1 MNNEKYKMR
10 NSLIVGLNP
19 KKIEKIKSID
29 KNIIVMRNKQLSK
42 MLYNNSSNSNK
53 MNYHSEKEIDNEF
66 DENIKKIYKVNES
79 VISSLDKDINN
90 YIKKEKYIL
99 DLKK

>member
-1 MNNEKYKMR
+1 MSESKMAKSFII
-10 NSLIVGLNP
+10 SLV
-19 KKIEKIKSID
+19 KKC
-29 KNIIVMRNKQLSK
+29 NLIIIMRNKQLSK

-53 MNYHSEKEIDNEF
+53 MNNHSEREIDNDF
-66 DENIKKIYKVNES
+66 DENIKKISKVNES

-90 YIKKEKYIL
+90 FIKKEKFIH